1 MELKQPNRK
10 WLDRRMPFLNTQ
22 IDNLTMQEALESV
35 RELAE
40 HGKRSY
46 VVTPNADHIVKL
58 EKDALFARV
67 YRDADLILTDGKPLL
82 WIARWLH
89 TPIVEKVSGSDLFP
103 LVCEMAAEQGFTV
116 FFLGARPGVAEK
128 AAENLQDRYPG
139 LHVVG
144 TYSPEKGFE
153 KDKQETDKICTM
165 IRASAPDILF
175 TAMGSPKQE
184 IFYYQV
190 RERME
195 VPVTLHVGASF
206 DFVAGTKKR
215 APKWMSDVGL
225 EWFYRLLQEPAR
237 MFKRYVIDDMQIFKL
252 YLRYKTGRSRSG
264 SAGAAGHK

>member
-1 MELKQPNRK
+1 
-10 WLDRRMPFLNTQ
+10 MPFLNTQ
-22 IDNLTMQEALESV
+22 IDNLTMQEALECI

-40 HGKRSY
+40 HGERSY

-58 EKDALFARV
+58 EKDQIFAQV

-103 LVCEMAAEQGFTV
+103 LVCKMAAECGYTV
-116 FFLGARPGVAEK
+116 FFLGARPGVAQK
-128 AAENLQDRYPG
+128 AAEILRGRYPG
-139 LHVVG
+139 LHVAG
-144 TYSPEKGFE
+144 TYSPEEGFE
-153 KDKQETDKICTM
+153 KDRQETDKICTM

-190 RERME
+190 RERMA

-206 DFVAGTKKR
+206 DFIAGTIKR
-215 APKWMSDVGL
+215 APKWMSDAGL

-237 MFKRYVIDDMQIFKL
+237 MFKRYMIDDIQIFRL
-252 YLRYKTGRSRSG
+252 YLRYRTGRSGFG
-264 SAGAAGHK
+264 SAQAAGHESNRYRGKQGGTVE